1 MAGIGNTYL
10 SLADVIKRQDPNG
23 TIADII
29 EVLNQQN
36 PIVQDMHAVE
46 CNDGT
51 AHLTTIRTGMSEP
64 TWRMLYQGVQPSK
77 STTAQVKDT
86 CGMAE
91 DWIEVDE
98 KLVSLSRDPAGLML
112 SEARAKLES
121 MNNAVASTLFYGDQ
135 ASAPAKFTGL
145 APRFNTLAGT
155 YGRQVINAG
164 GSGSDNTSIWFVGWG
179 ENTCHALYPA
189 GSQAGLKRTPIGVET
204 KTNADGSVLRVRR
217 EQYTW
222 DIGLTVRDPRYIAR
236 VANID
241 VSDLSEDAT
250 TGANLFRCL
259 VDAYWKLHQRRVPNG
274 RMAIYANPTV
284 MQFLDHQSREAGSKL
299 HLSWKENGPDSEPVL
314 HFRGMPI
321 RETDALLD
329 TEAAVA

>member
-1 MAGIGNTYL
+1 MAGVGNSYL
-10 SLADVIKRQDPNG
+10 TLADVIKRQDAKG
-23 TIADII
+23 DIADII
-29 EVLNQQN
+29 EMLAQQN
-36 PIVQDMHAVE
+36 PIVQDMQAVE

-51 AHLTTIRTGMSEP
+51 AHLTTIRTGLPEP

-91 DWIEVDE
+91 AWVEVDE
-98 KLVSLSRDPAGLML
+98 KLVQLSNDPAGLML
-112 SEARAKLES
+112 SEASAEVEG

-155 YGRQVINAG
+155 YGKQVVSAG
-164 GSGSDNTSIWFVGWG
+164 GVGSDNTSIWFVGWG
-179 ENTCHALYPA
+179 ERTCHALYPK
-189 GSQAGLKRTPIGVET
+189 GSTAGLSRKPIGVET
-204 KTNADGSVLRVRR
+204 KTNSDGSVLRVRR
-217 EQYTW
+217 EQYCW

-241 VSDLSEDAT
+241 VSDLSVDAT
-250 TGANLFRCL
+250 TGANLFRQL
-259 VDAYWKLHQRRVPNG
+259 VKAYWKLHQRRVAG
-274 RMAIYANPTV
+274 GQFAIYANPTV
-284 MQFLDHQSREAGSKL
+284 MEYLDHQSREAGSKL
-299 HLSWKENGPDSEPVL
+299 HLTWRESGPDSEPVL

-321 RETDALLD
+321 RETDALLN
-329 TEAAVA
+329 TEAAVS